1 MQGVT
6 RDAPFDS
13 VFFFE
18 NSVFV
23 PHFVG
28 FLAFRVEANISPKF
42 CFQPRCGQAAMWSE
56 VSSGGTAPTARDGHA
71 AVWSEA
77 ANGMYIFGGSPVLG
91 AAARKRWRV
100 PQPKDGRSCA
110 EASSTTCIS
119 LTARPPERT
128 EVGEASKQF
137 PFGFARL
144 WYFNCFETGETSNI
158 SCHQPCHF
166 ASYFFVSIPF
176 FPKQFTVGV
185 LNATLDLAAL
195 LLVGV
200 VGFLGSEVVSLHA
213 GVGCWLVWPG
223 GGCWLVWPH
232 LEHKYS
238 EIKITGFNLNL
249 LPVNCLGSTL
259 VGIMLAKSCEHGL
272 MQWWS
277 RMGGATMSGFFQ
289 NTFWTGQL
297 VYIMLI
303 SC

>member
-1 MQGVT
+1 MHLLIQC
-6 RDAPFDS
+6 
-13 VFFFE
+13 FFLKTQFLYRILLGFWHFE
-18 NSVFV
+18 S
-23 PHFVG
+23 
-28 FLAFRVEANISPKF
+28 RRISPNLNPKF

-128 EVGEASKQF
+128 EVGEASEQF

-200 VGFLGSEVVSLHA
+200 VGFLGSEVVLSPVVSGCLPSCGGWVLVGVAASRTQIFRNQNHRFQSKFASCKLFGVYA
-213 GVGCWLVWPG
+213 GVITTLLALCLRNLVNMVLCIG
-223 GGCWLVWPH
+223 GPAWVALQCLVSFRTH
-232 LEHKYS
+232 F
-238 EIKITGFNLNL
+238 GQ
-249 LPVNCLGSTL
+249 GS
-259 VGIMLAKSCEHGL
+259 
-272 MQWWS
+272 WS
-277 RMGGATMSGFFQ
+277 
-289 NTFWTGQL
+289 
-297 VYIMLI
+297 I
-303 SC
+303 